1 MRIQLAL
8 ALVTFVAVDILAAAV
23 PASDV
28 AAQGERL
35 RALIAEKAPRLRDY
49 EKAAYVAALE
59 QGGESVDWAL
69 RNLAASE
76 DPSSRADSPRSID
89 RCVGVVA
96 VSC

>member
-1 MRIQLAL
+1 MRIQIV
-8 ALVTFVAVDILAAAV
+8 LVLVSLLVSDVSGAAV
-23 PASDV
+23 PASDI

-35 RALIAEKAPRLRDY
+35 RALIAEKAPRFRDY

-89 RCVGVVA
+89 RCVGVVV

>member
-1 MRIQLAL
+1 MKRITVLLSVACLAS
-8 ALVTFVAVDILAAAV
+8 VTASAANEFARHR
-23 PASDV
+23 PD
-28 AAQGERL
+28 ERL

-76 DPSSRADSPRSID
+76 DPSSRADPPRSID
-89 RCVGVVA
+89 RCVGVVV

>member
-1 MRIQLAL
+1 MRMQIV
-8 ALVTFVAVDILAAAV
+8 LVAFLVSNVSGAVAQVADA
-23 PASDV
+23 

-35 RALIAEKAPRLRDY
+35 RALIAEKASRLRDY

>member
-1 MRIQLAL
+1 MRMQIV
-8 ALVTFVAVDILAAAV
+8 LVAFLVSNVSGAVAQVADA
-23 PASDV
+23 

-35 RALIAEKAPRLRDY
+35 RALIA

-89 RCVGVVA
+89 RCVGVAV